1 MFISENKNTNNVLP
15 NRDNRGTK
23 TTSIEVT
30 LVSLQLYFEQTQVK
44 IQLNHS
50 VFLSITLNMYLLAGS
65 FPDLR
70 PDLVLSNI

>member
-30 LVSLQLYFEQTQVK
+30 LVSLQLYFEQTQVN

-65 FPDLR
+65 FPDL
-70 PDLVLSNI
+70 PS